1 LTRAGRPERHE
12 RATIFIFGIDSRT
25 LSRLIPSQSN
35 LSFEH
40 YNELGAG

>member
-25 LSRLIPSQSN
+25 LSRLIQSN